1 MRYVQRNCKFAP
13 NREATPESRGKHLPC
28 MFSGRIERAG
38 VKLFFGPQECRLP
51 RVGVSRFVRQRNGCI
66 FPANSGPA
74 SFRASQGASP
84 RGRPFCAQRGRAV
97 GNSAEHRTQGP
108 ERAECRREHGR
119 QRRRIERARRRFH
132 AELCEFDS
140 VGDAKACTILSALEL
155 GKRALAL
162 RKDNRVRIGSPLD
175 VYNLLGTEMAFLD
188 QESLKVLLL
197 NTKNEVLSVIEVYK
211 GTVDS
216 SLVRVSEVLR
226 PAIRENCPS
235 IIIVHNHPSGDPAP
249 SGEDI
254 AITRRIK
261 EGGGHHGHQAPGPH
275 SDRHGH
281 VCEHEGQRSGI
292 RLDRTYG

>member
-1 MRYVQRNCKFAP
+1 MFDNETAAYSPRIRDLPLSVRP
-13 NREATPESRGKHLPC
+13 RERLREVGPSVLSEVELLAILLSTGRKGQSVLKVAEN
-28 MFSGRIERAG
+28 MVASGG
-38 VKLFFGPQECRLP
+38 GL
-51 RVGVSRFVRQRNGCI
+51 
-66 FPANSGPA
+66 SGLA
-74 SFRASQGASP
+74 GAS
-84 RGRPFCAQRGRAV
+84 
-97 GNSAEHRTQGP
+97 
-108 ERAECRREHGR
+108 
-119 QRRRIERARRRFH
+119 H

-162 RKDNRVRIGSPLD
+162 RKDSRVRIGSPLD

-261 EGGGHHGHQAPGPH
+261 EGGDTMDIKLLDHIVIGMGTFV
-275 SDRHGH
+275 SMKDRGL
-281 VCEHEGQRSGI
+281 GF
-292 RLDRTYG
+292 D